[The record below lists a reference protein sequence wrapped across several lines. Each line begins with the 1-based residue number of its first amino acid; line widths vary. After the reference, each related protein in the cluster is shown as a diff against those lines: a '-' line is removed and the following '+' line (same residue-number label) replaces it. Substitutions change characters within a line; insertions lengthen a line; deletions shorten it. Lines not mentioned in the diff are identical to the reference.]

1 MNRHQPRV
9 SLITPCYNGEKFIN
23 RFLDSLL
30 EQDYANVEFIFIND
44 GSEDNTETI
53 FASYRPRFEAKG
65 WKVDYIYQPN
75 KGQAAAVN
83 QGLKLFSG
91 DYVFFP
97 DADDIMYPRHISE
110 KVAFMES
117 HPEYGMAYC
126 VVDAVNEKDIGRVLY
141 KMDNSASVDN
151 LFDNL
156 LKRRNISVWGSVSN
170 IIRSQCLLQ
179 AIPSRQIYE
188 GRKAQNLQILLPVAH
203 CCKIGMLHESL
214 GKIVT
219 REASHSRIRQSLQ
232 ERREELADIYLNTLL
247 ALNDNIAN
255 KSRYITTVFKF
266 FPDESE
272 LRQDMS
278 LNIYLIRVIPF
289 IKIKYKHN
297 KINVYVLGIPLFSI
311 RRDLMKG

>member
-53 FASYRPRFEAKG
+53 FASYWPRFEAKG

-75 KGQAAAVN
+75 KGQAAAIN
-83 QGLKLFSG
+83 RGLKIFSG

-141 KMDNSASVDN
+141 KMDNSGAVDEFFN
-151 LFDNL
+151 NL
-156 LKRRNISVWGSVSN
+156 LKRRNLGVWGSISN
-170 IIRSQCLLQ
+170 IIRSQSLLSVLT
-179 AIPSRQIYE
+179 PPRQIYE

-203 CCKIGMLHESL
+203 KFKVGFINKSL
-214 GKIVT
+214 GKIVE
-219 REASHSRIRQSLQ
+219 RKSSHSRIKQTLSSRHQ
-232 ERREELADIYLNTLL
+232 EIIDIYFNTIL
-247 ALNDNIAN
+247 ALDDTNENKINYIQTVYEYLPTQTDLQNDTVLKVYLF
-255 KSRYITTVFKF
+255 KS
-266 FPDESE
+266 
-272 LRQDMS
+272 
-278 LNIYLIRVIPF
+278 IPF
-289 IKIKYKHN
+289 IKIKYKQN
-297 KINVYVLGIPLFSI
+297 KIKIYFLGLHLLTIKSS
-311 RRDLMKG
+311 